1 MDETSESGTVR
12 CPGPSVQDCL
22 DNARSSDVLS
32 GSPLQCLNDTVNC
45 STIADAMDVLGRDGG
60 VTGLRRL
67 TGEGVVVGRA
77 FTLRYE
83 VVTADSP
90 GTLGDFVDDVP
101 AGAVIVIDNGGRDW
115 CSVWGDLV
123 STVAH
128 ARGVAGTVI
137 DGACRDVA
145 GSAGIGYSIWAASTC
160 VKSGRGRVRLAAVL
174 EPVMV
179 RGVTVHPGDWV
190 CADESGIVVVPAE
203 TADAVATEIRR
214 IDEMEERVLAA
225 VRGGAP
231 LSEAR
236 AANGYLRL
244 GVPGNGGTA

>member
-1 MDETSESGTVR
+1 M
-12 CPGPSVQDCL
+12 PSL
-22 DNARSSDVLS
+22 RS
-32 GSPLQCLNDTVNC
+32 LNDTVTC
-45 STIADAMDVLGRDGG
+45 STIADAMDALGHDGG

-67 TGEGVVVGRA
+67 TGSGVVVGPA

-101 AGAVIVIDNGGRDW
+101 AGAVIVIDNAGRDF

-137 DGACRDVA
+137 DGASRDVA
-145 GSAGIGYSIWAASTC
+145 GSTEIGYPIWAASTC
-160 VKSGRGRVRLAAVL
+160 VKSGRGRVRLAAVQ
-174 EPVMV
+174 EPITV
-179 RGVTVHPGDWV
+179 RGVTVDPGDWV
-190 CADESGIVVVPAE
+190 CADESGIVVVPAGI
-203 TADAVATEIRR
+203 ADAVATEIHR

-225 VRGGAP
+225 VRAGMP
-231 LSEAR
+231 LSAAR
-236 AANGYLRL
+236 AANGYHRL
-244 GVPGNGGTA
+244 GAPEQGGAA

>member
-1 MDETSESGTVR
+1 MS
-12 CPGPSVQDCL
+12 
-22 DNARSSDVLS
+22 
-32 GSPLQCLNDTVNC
+32 C
-45 STIADAMDVLGRDGG
+45 STIADAMDAVHRDGA

-67 TGEGVVVGRA
+67 SGDGVVVGPA

-83 VVTADSP
+83 PVTADSP

-101 AGAVIVIDNGGRDW
+101 AGSVIVIENAGRDW

-128 ARGVAGTVI
+128 TRGVAGSVI

-145 GSAGIGYSIWAASTC
+145 GSARIGYSIWAASTC
-160 VKSGRGRVRLAAVL
+160 VKSGRGRVRLAAVQ
-174 EPVMV
+174 EPVTV
-179 RGVTVHPGDWV
+179 RGVTVDPGDWV
-190 CADESGIVVVPAE
+190 CADESGIVVVPAKM
-203 TADAVATEIRR
+203 ADAVATEIRR

-225 VRGGAP
+225 VRTGAP

-236 AANGYLRL
+236 AANGYLGL
-244 GVPGNGGTA
+244 GTPVKGDTA

>member
-1 MDETSESGTVR
+1 M
-12 CPGPSVQDCL
+12 PSL
-22 DNARSSDVLS
+22 RS
-32 GSPLQCLNDTVNC
+32 LNDTVTC
-45 STIADAMDVLGRDGG
+45 STIADATDALGLDGG

-67 TGEGVVVGRA
+67 TGSGVVVGPA

-83 VVTADSP
+83 AVTADSP
-90 GTLGDFVDDVP
+90 GSIGDFVDDVP
-101 AGAVIVIDNGGRDW
+101 AGAVIVIDNAGRDF

-145 GSAGIGYSIWAASTC
+145 GSAQIGYSIWAASTC
-160 VKSGRGRVRLAAVL
+160 VKSGRGRVRLAAVQ
-174 EPVMV
+174 EPITV
-179 RGVTVHPGDWV
+179 RGVTVAPGDWV
-190 CADESGIVVVPAE
+190 CADESGIVVVPAGI
-203 TADAVATEIRR
+203 ADAVATEIHR

-225 VRGGAP
+225 VRAGKP

-236 AANGYLRL
+236 AANGYHRL
-244 GVPGNGGTA
+244 GATEEGGAA